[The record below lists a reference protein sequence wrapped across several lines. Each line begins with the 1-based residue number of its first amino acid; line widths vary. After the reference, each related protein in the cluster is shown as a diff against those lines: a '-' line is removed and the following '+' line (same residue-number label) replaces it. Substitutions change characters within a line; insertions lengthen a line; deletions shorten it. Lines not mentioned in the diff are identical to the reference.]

1 MSKQRGRSGEKPV
14 IVVRR
19 EEAGEAG
26 HHGGAWKIAYADFV
40 TAMMAFFL
48 LMWLINATTD
58 AQRRGLADYFAPTN
72 ILGRAASG
80 SGEPFGG
87 RTMDSS
93 RALAGE
99 SPPAAGL
106 QNGQPFTPQRAL
118 ENEDDADP
126 DEVLTPNSARLR
138 YPVAQA
144 AQPSA
149 HARWEALGS
158 TGSRAAWEASEQ
170 PDVVSPEEAA
180 ARAQAAR
187 AVLMQA
193 AEEIRSSVASD
204 PQLVDLAR
212 QLILDQVPEGLRI
225 QIVDADRQPV
235 FAAGQ
240 AAPNSRG
247 RALLLRV
254 AGVVTRLPNAVE
266 IAGHTDGTPFKGGTD
281 RSNWDLSSDRAGAT
295 RRLLVESGVSEDRV
309 RAVAGRADRE
319 LLVPERPT
327 DAANRRTSILVVMPE
342 GRVGG
347 AGAGG
352 VSR

>member
-1 MSKQRGRSGEKPV
+1 MSKQKGRSGDKPV
-14 IVVRR
+14 IVIRR
-19 EEAGEAG
+19 EEAGEEG

-58 AQRRGLADYFAPTN
+58 AQRRGLADYFAPTS

-87 RTMDSS
+87 RTMNSS
-93 RALAGE
+93 RELAGE
-99 SPPAAGL
+99 SPPTAGL
-106 QNGQPFTPQRAL
+106 QNGQAFTPQPAL
-118 ENEDDADP
+118 ENEDDVDP
-126 DEVLTPNSARLR
+126 DEVLVRSSAKLR

-149 HARWEALGS
+149 QARWG
-158 TGSRAAWEASEQ
+158 GQGAAVGASEQ
-170 PDVVSPEEAA
+170 PDAASPEEAA

-187 AVLMQA
+187 SVLMQA
-193 AEEIRSSVASD
+193 AEEIRSSVGSD

-212 QLILDQVPEGLRI
+212 QLIIDQVPEGLRI

-254 AGVVTRLPNAVE
+254 AGVVARLPNAVE

-319 LLVPERPT
+319 LLVPGRPT

>member
-1 MSKQRGRSGEKPV
+1 MTKQKGGAGDKPV
-14 IVVRR
+14 IVIRR
-19 EEAGEAG
+19 EEAGEEG

-72 ILGRAASG
+72 ILGRSASG

-87 RTMDSS
+87 RTINSS
-93 RALAGE
+93 RDLAGE
-99 SPPAAGL
+99 SSPAAGL
-106 QNGQPFTPQRAL
+106 QNGQPFAPQQAR
-118 ENEDDADP
+118 ENDDDSDP
-126 DEVLTPNSARLR
+126 EEASPPPAARLR

-144 AQPSA
+144 SQTTAQTHSA
-149 HARWEALGS
+149 S
-158 TGSRAAWEASEQ
+158 K
-170 PDVVSPEEAA
+170 AA
-180 ARAQAAR
+180 ADARGGGGASGQSDTASSQEAVTRAQSAR

-193 AEEIRSSVASD
+193 AEEIRTSVGSD
-204 PQLVDLAR
+204 PQLADLAR

-254 AGVVTRLPNAVE
+254 AGVIARLPNAVE
-266 IAGHTDGTPFKGGTD
+266 IAGHTDGTPFKGGSD
-281 RSNWDLSSDRAGAT
+281 RSNWDLSSDRASAT
-295 RRLLVESGVSEDRV
+295 RRLLVDAGVSEDRV

-319 LLVPERPT
+319 LLVPQHPT
-327 DAANRRTSILVVMPE
+327 DAANRRTSILVVMPND
-342 GRVGG
+342 RTGG

-352 VSR
+352 TAR